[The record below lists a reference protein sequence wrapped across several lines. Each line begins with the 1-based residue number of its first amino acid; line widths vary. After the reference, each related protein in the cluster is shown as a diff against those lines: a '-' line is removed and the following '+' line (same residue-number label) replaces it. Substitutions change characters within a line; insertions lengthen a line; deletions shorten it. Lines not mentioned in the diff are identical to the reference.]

1 MNKEHSM
8 ELEGSVPNTHGGE
21 MKGHKLIQEVCSH
34 TDVPNDLL
42 NAELKF
48 LIKKKNFNEE
58 HLTLD
63 QLRELLAEY
72 LQDILLEAKK
82 DLAV

>member
-1 MNKEHSM
+1 
-8 ELEGSVPNTHGGE
+8 
-21 MKGHKLIQEVCSH
+21 MKGHTLIQKVCSQ
-34 TDVPNDLL
+34 TDIPEYLL
-42 NAELKF
+42 NAELRE
-48 LIKKKNFNEE
+48 LLEKKNFSEE

-63 QLRELLAEY
+63 QLRELLTEY